1 MQNLQDLQDKIL
13 FETKNILSSLSQI
26 DSKEELLAKQDLF
39 VEVTDRIAFLRILD
53 LNKDAFLSEENS
65 TVTNDLEVNNQNNFD
80 EINLNEELIEEE
92 VQFTNEI
99 NNISEEE
106 FEVELLA
113 VESENNSAEVQNVEM
128 KVFEN
133 VENPIFVEEQ
143 KIEEVNIPL
152 LVEQDESDYH
162 ERVLQKE
169 KEFLESEERRRTI
182 VEFNK
187 QDLPQSI
194 VTEPFEEE
202 IFDNHLA
209 DRKFKLANIKG
220 LKAVQD
226 IFDEDPLANFKEEQS
241 HIDEKSVDAGSIL
254 KTNISTEFMEAE
266 KKKPE
271 FKIDFNDKIA
281 FTKLLFNGNET
292 ELKDTIA
299 HLNSYENIE
308 DARQYLSDIYYQKD
322 WSKADE
328 YAQRLWNLVENK
340 FM

>member
-220 LKAVQD
+220 LKAVQY